1 MKKHLIAAAVA
12 AAVAVPATA
21 QVTITGIVDVGMGKI
36 DTGATSSASRF
47 SGTGNG
53 LSQSE
58 IRFSGS
64 EDLGGGLKA
73 GFSIH
78 QEFNASNG
86 AESGKATNNPTGA
99 TTLVRDSL
107 QNTFVSLSGGFG
119 TVQVGRAN
127 HGAREAGGA
136 GRLHGNFGRV
146 DGTIFRNL
154 GVDVDNTVNYTSPT
168 FSGFTFGASFGG
180 KQTGADI
187 GAATT
192 ADVANTKTQG
202 LVARY
207 ASGPLTVGLSRLERD
222 ETNTT
227 TTRKTD
233 YLGVTYNA
241 GVAILGVVH
250 TTNDANKNAAAST
263 TAATLEYAATAIS
276 LAYPMG
282 NTSLLVNYTEY
293 DAKSVTNYDAKG
305 VSFGIQ
311 NALSKRT
318 TLYAL
323 YSKTTN
329 QANATVNHGGSA
341 TTTPSAGLDPSIFNI
356 GVRHS
361 F

>member
-1 MKKHLIAAAVA
+1 MKKHALAVA
-12 AAVAVPATA
+12 IATAFSMPAVA

-47 SGTGNG
+47 SGTSGG
-53 LSQSE
+53 LSTSE

-64 EDLGGGLKA
+64 EDLGGGLRA
-73 GFSIH
+73 GFTIT
-78 QEFNASNG
+78 QEFAPATG
-86 AESGKATNNPTGA
+86 AISGAANNNPTGDA
-99 TTLVRDSL
+99 TTLVRDSF

-119 TVQVGRAN
+119 TVQVGRLN

-136 GRLHGNFGRV
+136 GRVHGNFGRV

-154 GVDVDNTVNYTSPT
+154 GVDTDHSVNYTSPSI
-168 FSGFTFGASFGG
+168 SGFTFGASFGG
-180 KQTGADI
+180 KQSGADVT
-187 GAATT
+187 AASVSE
-192 ADVANTKTQG
+192 VANTRTQG
-202 LVARY
+202 VVARY
-207 ASGPLTVGLSRLERD
+207 SSGPMTVGLSRLERD

-241 GVAILGVVH
+241 GVATFGVVH

-263 TAATLEYAATAIS
+263 SALEYAATAVS
-276 LAYPMG
+276 VAYPMG
-282 NTSLLVNYTEY
+282 KTSLHANYTEY
-293 DAKSVTNYDAKG
+293 DAKSVTNYDAT
-305 VSFGIQ
+305 GISLGIS

-329 QANATVNHGGSA
+329 QSSATVNHGGSA